1 MTSARYEAGGAA
13 TLLYD
18 ADCGLCR
25 ATAAWLGH
33 RIPASTLRLMAL
45 TDAASDPR
53 IADRVAGRDLKSM
66 LHVVH
71 ADGTV
76 ATGSRA
82 VLAAGRLVPRWRL
95 LAAAFDHRLGHFALD
110 PAYRL
115 IAGHRRQVSRLLRLP
130 PSCPVPLPAERPGAI
145 ERAEQPLAP

>member
-1 MTSARYEAGGAA
+1 MSARYGSEGPA

-33 RIPASTLRLMAL
+33 RVPASALRLMAL
-45 TDAASDPR
+45 TEAASDPSL
-53 IADRVAGRDLKSM
+53 ASSVAGRDLKAM
-66 LHVVH
+66 LHLVH

-76 ATGSRA
+76 ATSARA

-95 LAAAFDHRLGHFALD
+95 LAAALDHRFGSFVLD
-110 PAYRL
+110 PVYRW
-115 IAGHRRQVSRLLRLP
+115 IAGHRRQVSRLFRLP
-130 PSCPVPLPAERPGAI
+130 PSCTVPLPADRPRATA
-145 ERAEQPLAP
+145 RAERTLAP